1 MDTNL
6 IAKIEET
13 TTVKYIFCDYYDTVI
28 HRRVHPLQPLW
39 AWAKKIKAK
48 FGMPIS
54 TNVLYE
60 IRKQAINRLE
70 KETGLINTE
79 LDYKMVHQEIYDLL
93 IRRKIL
99 KPSITFKSFFEY
111 SAEADFQSESSV
123 QYSNKKMVATLQYL
137 KDNKYVI
144 YCVSDF
150 YTDEDSITKVID
162 YHGISHLYDKV
173 IVSSTQNASKEN
185 KGILYKKLIDKEGIS
200 PEQIF
205 MIGDNKKSD
214 YINAKRH
221 GIAAYHLKRY
231 KQKVLQK
238 LFFAVFLV
246 GRYVF

>member
-1 MDTNL
+1 M
-6 IAKIEET
+6 
-13 TTVKYIFCDYYDTVI
+13 
-28 HRRVHPLQPLW
+28 
-39 AWAKKIKAK
+39 
-48 FGMPIS
+48 
-54 TNVLYE
+54 
-60 IRKQAINRLE
+60 
-70 KETGLINTE
+70 
-79 LDYKMVHQEIYDLL
+79 
-93 IRRKIL
+93 
-99 KPSITFKSFFEY
+99 
-111 SAEADFQSESSV
+111 
-123 QYSNKKMVATLQYL
+123 
-137 KDNKYVI
+137 
-144 YCVSDF
+144 
-150 YTDEDSITKVID
+150 
-162 YHGISHLYDKV
+162 